1 MPDSEM
7 LVALSEVLETP
18 VGALLGESVEREALP
33 TLQSI
38 AAKLELLNEQF
49 AKRAERSRRIWRA
62 VFLTACVFAALVL
75 LFQLVSLIYFMIVNV
90 GGGKDAAVGII
101 GGADGPTAIMV
112 SSVVVKMPT
121 TLICIILLVISGV
134 GLAKTK

>member
-1 MPDSEM
+1 
-7 LVALSEVLETP
+7 
-18 VGALLGESVEREALP
+18 
-33 TLQSI
+33 
-38 AAKLELLNEQF
+38 
-49 AKRAERSRRIWRA
+49 
-62 VFLTACVFAALVL
+62 
-75 LFQLVSLIYFMIVNV
+75 MIVNV